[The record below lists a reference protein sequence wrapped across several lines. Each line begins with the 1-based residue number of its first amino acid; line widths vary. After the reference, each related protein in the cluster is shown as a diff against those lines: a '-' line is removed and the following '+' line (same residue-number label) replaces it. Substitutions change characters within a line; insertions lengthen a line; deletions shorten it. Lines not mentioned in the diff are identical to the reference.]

1 MQSIDSSNVVLFSG
15 SSHPA
20 LAQEIADY
28 LGLRLGK
35 VALTPFPDGETF
47 VHIKENVRNRDVFIV
62 QSVALQ
68 PNEYLMELLVMVD
81 ALKRASAKSIAAVI
95 PYFGYARQDR
105 KDRPRVP
112 ITAKLVANL
121 LETAG
126 VDRVVTMDLHADQL
140 QGFFDVPVD
149 NLYGRP
155 ALVCGVKEYGI
166 DDIVVVTPDIGSI
179 KLARAYATQIGCGM
193 AIVDKRRVNATEVA
207 VTSVIGEDVS
217 GKNVL
222 LVDDMIST
230 GGTLVRAAEVCME
243 RGAKAI
249 YAMATHGLLVGAAL
263 ENIDASPI
271 KKVFVSNSIQGRDKL
286 ATDKVV
292 VVPLGYLF
300 GEAIRCICSAE
311 SISSL
316 FEVRNCSAVRTQLTN
331 GV

>member
-1 MQSIDSSNVVLFSG
+1 MQSVDSESVVLFSG

-28 LGLRLGK
+28 LGMRLGK
-35 VALTPFPDGETF
+35 VALSPFPDGETF
-47 VHIKENVRNRDVFIV
+47 VHIQENVRNRDVFIV

-81 ALKRASAKSIAAVI
+81 ALKRASARSVAVVI

-121 LETAG
+121 LQTAG

-155 ALVCGVKEYGI
+155 ALVCAVKERQLGEL
-166 DDIVVVTPDIGSI
+166 VVVTPDIGSI
-179 KLARAYATQIGCGM
+179 KLARAYATQLGCGI
-193 AIVDKRRVNATEVA
+193 AIVDKRRVNATDVQ

-217 GKNVL
+217 GKTVL

-230 GGTLVRAAEVCME
+230 GGTLVTAAQVCKD
-243 RGAKAI
+243 RGAERI
-249 YAMATHGLLVGAAL
+249 FAMATHGLLVGAAL
-263 ENIDASPI
+263 EKIESSPI
-271 KKVFVSNSIQGRDKL
+271 EKVLVSNSIQGRESL
-286 ATDKVV
+286 PTVKVE
-292 VVPLGYLF
+292 VVPVGYLF

-316 FEVRNCSAVRTQLTN
+316 FEIRDCSAIRSQLVP
-331 GV
+331 GH